1 VGVEVPDFPLE
12 GVIDEMRPRYRRF
25 RPGLGGVLIQKR
37 LQAAVDLVGLG
48 LYAWDPQTNALEW
61 DARTRAIWGL
71 PPDAPV
77 DYETWRRHIHPDDLA
92 RVDAAV
98 AKCID
103 PGGDGVY
110 EIEYRVIGWDGVERW
125 VATRG
130 QTSFQQ
136 ARPVGFLGILL
147 DITERKRAEERL
159 RESETRLAA
168 ILQQLPVGV
177 ALVDREGR
185 FLLRG
190 GPLGHLWQEVMP
202 SQDPAQQRR
211 WRSYDSDGQLLRPD
225 DYPLA
230 PALRGETVLPGT
242 DFIHTADDGH
252 EHWVRVSAVPFRNA
266 VGDVEGAVAIMQD
279 VDAAKRAE
287 QAIREREEQFG
298 RFAEH
303 SSNVLWILKIATRTL
318 DYLSPAYEGVWGQSR
333 SAARG
338 YWTDSI
344 HPDDRERAVADFERA
359 LLGAL
364 VVQEYRIVRP
374 DGAISSIRDTMFPIR
389 DQRGHVKYVGG
400 IAEDIT
406 VHDGRQ
412 AYIIDAD
419 PASRRSLSG
428 LLQRGGYGV
437 KTFSSGAEFLE
448 VAAVL
453 ALGCVV
459 LDIRLPQAGGL
470 ELLRQLKANASD
482 LPVIVTGTSTGNIAL
497 AVQAM
502 KAGAVDWL
510 EMPYQQD
517 ALLMAVASAL
527 ADLRR
532 AGEQQR
538 DAKFTRSRIAGLSA
552 RERQVLEGLLAGG
565 TNKVIGRDLGISP
578 RTVELHRASVMERLG
593 AKTLSEAILM
603 AAAAGVRPAVLSKK
617 LKPKSPRKSP

>member
-1 VGVEVPDFPLE
+1 
-12 GVIDEMRPRYRRF
+12 
-25 RPGLGGVLIQKR
+25 
-37 LQAAVDLVGLG
+37 
-48 LYAWDPQTNALEW
+48 
-61 DARTRAIWGL
+61 
-71 PPDAPV
+71 
-77 DYETWRRHIHPDDLA
+77 
-92 RVDAAV
+92 
-98 AKCID
+98 
-103 PGGDGVY
+103 
-110 EIEYRVIGWDGVERW
+110 
-125 VATRG
+125 
-130 QTSFQQ
+130 
-136 ARPVGFLGILL
+136 
-147 DITERKRAEERL
+147 
-159 RESETRLAA
+159 
-168 ILQQLPVGV
+168 
-177 ALVDREGR
+177 
-185 FLLRG
+185 
-190 GPLGHLWQEVMP
+190 
-202 SQDPAQQRR
+202 
-211 WRSYDSDGQLLRPD
+211 
-225 DYPLA
+225 
-230 PALRGETVLPGT
+230 
-242 DFIHTADDGH
+242 
-252 EHWVRVSAVPFRNA
+252 
-266 VGDVEGAVAIMQD
+266 
-279 VDAAKRAE
+279 
-287 QAIREREEQFG
+287 
-298 RFAEH
+298 
-303 SSNVLWILKIATRTL
+303 
-318 DYLSPAYEGVWGQSR
+318 
-333 SAARG
+333 
-338 YWTDSI
+338 
-344 HPDDRERAVADFERA
+344 
-359 LLGAL
+359 L